1 MAASPYQDFLRA
13 ARERFETNQK
23 AKSASGEFHYTEHA
37 RYKMRQYRLSEQK
50 VRSVVRRPKRMETG
64 IAPNTI
70 AVMQPVS
77 PKVLDGKETWKQEIW
92 VMFVEKRKKGPL
104 DRGQKRIISA
114 WRYPGISPERDPVPP
129 EILRELEEGS
139 ILEPEG

>member
-1 MAASPYQDFLRA
+1 MTSSPYQDFLDA
-13 ARERFETNQK
+13 ARARFAANEKTK
-23 AKSASGEFHYTEHA
+23 RASGEFHYTEHA

-77 PKVLDGKETWKQEIW
+77 PKTVEGKEVWKQEIW
-92 VMFVEKRKKGPL
+92 VMFVEKKKKGPL
-104 DRGQKRIISA
+104 ERGQKRIISA

-139 ILEPEG
+139 IFETEE